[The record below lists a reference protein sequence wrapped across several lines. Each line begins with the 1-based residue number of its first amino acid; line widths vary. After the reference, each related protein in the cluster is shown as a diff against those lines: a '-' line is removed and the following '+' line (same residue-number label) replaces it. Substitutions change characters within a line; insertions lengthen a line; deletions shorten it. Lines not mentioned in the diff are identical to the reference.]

1 MDRSLPLSRQLQV
14 VPMHLQQYPPQSP
27 KPGLQTTALG
37 VHVFVRS
44 FHVVPVGQH
53 MPLLQLSPMGQVPQL
68 IVPPQPS
75 DMVPHCRPPPHC
87 VAGWQEQ
94 SVATT
99 VSGGETADVPPQSCA
114 MTLYEMEVP
123 GTGA

>member
-1 MDRSLPLSRQLQV
+1 
-14 VPMHLQQYPPQSP
+14 
-27 KPGLQTTALG
+27 QTTALG

-53 MPLLQLSPMGQVPQL
+53 MPLLQLSPLGQVPQL

-99 VSGGETADVPPQSCA
+99 VSGGGNPPAPPPTSPATPSA
-114 MTLYEMEVP
+114 MEGP
-123 GTGA
+123 GHGASEATNAVLACSV